1 MKVLK
6 NKEINKTKWLNL
18 ISKSHFS
25 SPFKASL
32 FYNFFNSIGNFS
44 ADVIA
49 IEEDGEYKALVV
61 ITIQK
66 EKGMKSY
73 FSRRGII
80 YGGPL
85 VLNSGQPYLKHL
97 LKEVKKA
104 YRNKLIYLE
113 ARNYFDYTFFRNS
126 FKESGFEYVPWLN
139 FHLDTSSDISVVK
152 KSMSSSRLRQV
163 KKAIKN
169 GAEWKEAKS
178 VEEVSAFYDILQ
190 DLYKYKIKKPLFSK
204 EFFLEFYKQE
214 IGKYLLVYYKGEV
227 IGGIMCPMM
236 SKTAIYEFYVCGLD
250 SEYKNQYPSVMA
262 TWAAME
268 YANLNDIPLFDFM
281 GAGDPNESYG
291 VREFKSRFG
300 GEEVEHGR
308 FINILNP
315 FLYKV
320 GIIGLKLMSLLKR

>member
-1 MKVLK
+1 MRVLK
-6 NKEINKTKWLNL
+6 NKEINKLKWLDL
-18 ISKSHFS
+18 ISKSDFS
-25 SPFKASL
+25 SPFQTSQ
-32 FYNFFNSIGNFS
+32 FYDFFNSIDNFS
-44 ADVIA
+44 ADVFA
-49 IEEDGEYKALVV
+49 IEESGEYKALVV

-66 EKGMKSY
+66 EKGIKGY

-85 VLNSGQPYLKHL
+85 VLDNSELYLKRL
-97 LKEVKKA
+97 LNEIKEGYKS
-104 YRNKLIYLE
+104 KLIYLE
-113 ARNYFDYTFFRNS
+113 TRNYYDYTFFRSS
-126 FKESGFEYVPWLN
+126 FKESGFKYVPWLN
-139 FHLDTSSDISVVK
+139 FHLDTSSDIPVIK
-152 KSMSSSRLRQV
+152 KKMSSSRLRQV

-178 VEEVSAFYDILQ
+178 IEEVSAFYEILQ
-190 DLYKYKIKKPLFSK
+190 NLYKDKIKKPLFSK
-204 EFFLEFYKQE
+204 EFFLEFYKQK
-214 IGKYLLVYYKGEV
+214 IGKYLLVYFEGNV
-227 IGGIMCPMM
+227 IGGIMCPMLQ
-236 SKTAIYEFYVCGLD
+236 KKAIYEFYVCGLD

-268 YANLNDIPLFDFM
+268 YANLNGIPLFDFM

-300 GEEVEHGR
+300 GQEVEHGR

-320 GIIGLKLMSLLKR
+320 GIIGLKLMSILKR